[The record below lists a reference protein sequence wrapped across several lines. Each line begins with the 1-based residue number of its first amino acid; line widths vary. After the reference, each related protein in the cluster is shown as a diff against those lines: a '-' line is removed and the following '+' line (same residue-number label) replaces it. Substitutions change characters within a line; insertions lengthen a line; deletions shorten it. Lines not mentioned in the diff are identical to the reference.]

1 MSIELVAPQ
10 PLKANHLLDSFSC
23 GEAELDNWL
32 KRRAMTNQLRGASR
46 TFVVTDRQNTV
57 LGYYALAAGAVALQA
72 ASANVRRNMPDP
84 VPVLVLARLAVDTRA
99 QGMKVGAGL
108 LQDALQR
115 AVNVSHNTGVRA
127 LLVHVLNEPA
137 KQFYQYYGFQQSPV
151 NPLVLMQRLTSAKP

>member
-57 LGYYALAAGAVALQA
+57 LGYYALAAGAVALQV
-72 ASANVRRNMPDP
+72 ASANLRRNMPDP

-108 LQDALQR
+108 LHDALQR

-127 LLVHVLNEPA
+127 LLVHALNEPA

-151 NPLVLMQRLTSAKP
+151 NPMVLMLRLTSAKP

>member
-1 MSIELVAPQ
+1 MSALVAPQ
-10 PLKANHLLDSFSC
+10 PLNASHQLDSFSC
-23 GEAELDNWL
+23 GEPELDNWL

-46 TFVVTDRQNTV
+46 TFVVTDSQNTV

-72 ASANVRRNMPDP
+72 ARANVRRNMPDP

-115 AVNVSHNTGVRA
+115 AINVSHNTGVRA
-127 LLVHVLNEPA
+127 LLVHALNEQA
-137 KQFYQYYGFQQSPV
+137 KQFYQYYGFSASPI
-151 NPLVLMQRLTSAKP
+151 NPLVLMLRLINAKP